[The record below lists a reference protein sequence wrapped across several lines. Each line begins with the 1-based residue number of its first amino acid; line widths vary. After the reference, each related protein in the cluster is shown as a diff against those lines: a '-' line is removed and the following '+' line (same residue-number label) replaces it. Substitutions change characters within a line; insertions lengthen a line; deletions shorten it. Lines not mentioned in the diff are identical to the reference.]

1 MNYLLYPPNE
11 VFGSHNKSIEVPLTS
26 GGPVML
32 TFKHEKPYI
41 SSGMTETDNLQRRK
55 MTHLLLVWL
64 INALAVY
71 ATASLLGG
79 IYVKSF
85 WLALLV
91 ALVLGLIN
99 AIVKPILVFFS
110 IPFIIVTLGLFL
122 LIVNA
127 LMLMLAAALVDGF
140 SVSSF
145 GWAVL
150 GSLVIS
156 LVSWMLSSIFNI

>member
-1 MNYLLYPPNE
+1 MA
-11 VFGSHNKSIEVPLTS
+11 
-26 GGPVML
+26 
-32 TFKHEKPYI
+32 
-41 SSGMTETDNLQRRK
+41 
-55 MTHLLLVWL
+55 HLLLMWL

-79 IYVKSF
+79 IYVQSF
-85 WLALLV
+85 WAALIV

-99 AIVKPILVFFS
+99 AVVKPVLIFFS
-110 IPFIIVTLGLFL
+110 FPFIIVTLGLFL
-122 LIVNA
+122 LIINA

-140 SVSSF
+140 AVNSF

-156 LVSWMLSSIFNI
+156 LVSWMISSVFNI

>member
-1 MNYLLYPPNE
+1 MAY
-11 VFGSHNKSIEVPLTS
+11 
-26 GGPVML
+26 
-32 TFKHEKPYI
+32 
-41 SSGMTETDNLQRRK
+41 
-55 MTHLLLVWL
+55 LLLVWL
-64 INALAVY
+64 INAFAVY

-85 WLALLV
+85 WAALIV

-99 AIVKPILVFFS
+99 AVVKPVLVFFS

-122 LIVNA
+122 LIINA

-140 SVSSF
+140 SVASF
-145 GWAVL
+145 WWAVL

>member
-1 MNYLLYPPNE
+1 MAY
-11 VFGSHNKSIEVPLTS
+11 
-26 GGPVML
+26 
-32 TFKHEKPYI
+32 
-41 SSGMTETDNLQRRK
+41 
-55 MTHLLLVWL
+55 LLLVWL
-64 INALAVY
+64 INAFAVY

-85 WLALLV
+85 WAALIV

-99 AIVKPILVFFS
+99 AVVKPILVFFS

-122 LIVNA
+122 LIINA

-140 SVSSF
+140 SVASF
-145 GWAVL
+145 WWAVL

>member
-1 MNYLLYPPNE
+1 MAYILL
-11 VFGSHNKSIEVPLTS
+11 
-26 GGPVML
+26 M
-32 TFKHEKPYI
+32 
-41 SSGMTETDNLQRRK
+41 
-55 MTHLLLVWL
+55 WL

-85 WLALLV
+85 WAALLV

-122 LIVNA
+122 LVINA
-127 LMLMLAAALVDGF
+127 LLLMLAAAIVDGF
-140 SVSSF
+140 AVDSF
-145 GWAVL
+145 LWAAL

>member
-1 MNYLLYPPNE
+1 
-11 VFGSHNKSIEVPLTS
+11 
-26 GGPVML
+26 
-32 TFKHEKPYI
+32 
-41 SSGMTETDNLQRRK
+41 MTY
-55 MTHLLLVWL
+55 LLLVWL
-64 INALAVY
+64 INAFAVY

-85 WLALLV
+85 WAALIV

-99 AIVKPILVFFS
+99 AVVKPVLVFFS

-122 LIVNA
+122 LIINA

-140 SVSSF
+140 SVASF
-145 GWAVL
+145 WWAVL

-156 LVSWMLSSIFNI
+156 FVSWMLSSIFNI

>member
-1 MNYLLYPPNE
+1 
-11 VFGSHNKSIEVPLTS
+11 
-26 GGPVML
+26 
-32 TFKHEKPYI
+32 
-41 SSGMTETDNLQRRK
+41 
-55 MTHLLLVWL
+55 MTHILLIWL

-71 ATASLLGG
+71 ATASFLGG
-79 IYVKSF
+79 ISVKSF
-85 WLALLV
+85 WAALLV

-122 LIVNA
+122 LVINA
-127 LMLMLAAALVDGF
+127 LLLMLAAAIVDGF
-140 SVSSF
+140 TVDSF
-145 GWAVL
+145 LWAAL

>member
-1 MNYLLYPPNE
+1 
-11 VFGSHNKSIEVPLTS
+11 
-26 GGPVML
+26 
-32 TFKHEKPYI
+32 
-41 SSGMTETDNLQRRK
+41 

-85 WLALLV
+85 WSALLV

-122 LIVNA
+122 LIINA
-127 LMLMLAAALVDGF
+127 LMLMLAAVLVDGF

>member
-1 MNYLLYPPNE
+1 
-11 VFGSHNKSIEVPLTS
+11 
-26 GGPVML
+26 
-32 TFKHEKPYI
+32 
-41 SSGMTETDNLQRRK
+41 

-64 INALAVY
+64 INAFAVY

-79 IYVKSF
+79 IYIKNF
-85 WLALLV
+85 WAAIIV

-110 IPFIIVTLGLFL
+110 FPFIIVTLGLFL
-122 LIVNA
+122 LIINA
-127 LMLMLAAALVDGF
+127 LMLLLAATLVDGF
-140 SVSSF
+140 TVSNF

-156 LVSWMLSSIFNI
+156 LVSWMLSSMFNI

>member
-1 MNYLLYPPNE
+1 MA
-11 VFGSHNKSIEVPLTS
+11 
-26 GGPVML
+26 
-32 TFKHEKPYI
+32 YI
-41 SSGMTETDNLQRRK
+41 VLM
-55 MTHLLLVWL
+55 WL
-64 INALAVY
+64 INALSVY

-79 IYVKSF
+79 IYIKSF
-85 WLALLV
+85 WAALVV

-99 AIVKPILVFFS
+99 AIVKPVLVFFS

-122 LIVNA
+122 LIINA

-140 SVSSF
+140 SVDSF

>member
-1 MNYLLYPPNE
+1 MAHIIL
-11 VFGSHNKSIEVPLTS
+11 
-26 GGPVML
+26 M
-32 TFKHEKPYI
+32 
-41 SSGMTETDNLQRRK
+41 
-55 MTHLLLVWL
+55 WL
-64 INALAVY
+64 INALSVY

-85 WLALLV
+85 WSALIV

-99 AIVKPILVFFS
+99 AVVKPVLVFFS

-122 LIVNA
+122 LVINA
-127 LMLMLAAALVDGF
+127 LMLMLSAALVEGF
-140 SVSSF
+140 SVAGF

-156 LVSWMLSSIFNI
+156 LVSWMISTVFNI

>member
-1 MNYLLYPPNE
+1 MAYILL
-11 VFGSHNKSIEVPLTS
+11 
-26 GGPVML
+26 M
-32 TFKHEKPYI
+32 
-41 SSGMTETDNLQRRK
+41 
-55 MTHLLLVWL
+55 WL

-85 WLALLV
+85 WAALLV

-122 LIVNA
+122 LIINA
-127 LMLMLAAALVDGF
+127 LLLMLAAAIVDGF
-140 SVSSF
+140 TVDGF
-145 GWAVL
+145 LWAAL

>member
-1 MNYLLYPPNE
+1 
-11 VFGSHNKSIEVPLTS
+11 
-26 GGPVML
+26 
-32 TFKHEKPYI
+32 
-41 SSGMTETDNLQRRK
+41 MTY
-55 MTHLLLVWL
+55 LLLVWL
-64 INALAVY
+64 INAFAVY

-85 WLALLV
+85 WAALIV

-99 AIVKPILVFFS
+99 AVVKPVLVFFS

-122 LIVNA
+122 LIINA

-140 SVSSF
+140 SVASF
-145 GWAVL
+145 WWAVL